1 MSIEIDWE
9 SLATDE
15 AVAQNLKSYI
25 NDQFKDLVLPDF
37 VSDLEVTNLSLG
49 LIPPEITIRH
59 IGNPF
64 DEFFDEDSGS
74 LNHEEPASPSD
85 SEVSESEADTDV
97 QINNS
102 FQLRKGDSSYADAMA
117 DNQPRKGSESLRQ
130 MHSYTI
136 NSVGIGFPEID
147 TPNFF
152 TPDAYIKR
160 NASIQQ
166 SSSKIGK
173 ADLQSVLEIEYK
185 GDMSIGLAVK
195 LLVNYPS
202 PRFILLPIQL
212 RLSELFIHCLAVVAY
227 RNGSVRASILCD
239 LKDIENDYFTLLNR
253 PHGGVN
259 SELRRGTN
267 IGGNIID
274 YVSSTNRERIE
285 IIQKVKIDTEVG
297 ELEQN
302 VLRNVG
308 KVEKF
313 LVEQFRRMI
322 RDELAWPSWLSF
334 EPDDD

>member
-9 SLATDE
+9 SLATDD
-15 AVAQNLKSYI
+15 AVAQNLKDYI

-37 VSDLEVTNLSLG
+37 VSDLEVTYLSLG
-49 LIPPEITIRH
+49 AIPPEITIRH

-64 DEFFDEDSGS
+64 DEFFEEGSGS
-74 LNHEEPASPSD
+74 LNHEETASPSD
-85 SEVSESEADTDV
+85 SEVSESEADNDV
-97 QINNS
+97 HLGDS
-102 FQLRKGDSSYADAMA
+102 FQPFKGDSSFADVST
-117 DNQPRKGSESLRQ
+117 DTQPRKGSESLRQ

-160 NASIQQ
+160 NAAIQQ

-173 ADLQSVLEIEYK
+173 EDLQAVLEIEYK

-227 RNGSVRASILCD
+227 RSGSVRASILCD
-239 LKDIENDYFTLLNR
+239 LKDIESDYFTLLNR
-253 PHGGVN
+253 PHGIQ

-322 RDELAWPSWLSF
+322 REELAWPSWLSF
-334 EPDDD
+334 EPEDN